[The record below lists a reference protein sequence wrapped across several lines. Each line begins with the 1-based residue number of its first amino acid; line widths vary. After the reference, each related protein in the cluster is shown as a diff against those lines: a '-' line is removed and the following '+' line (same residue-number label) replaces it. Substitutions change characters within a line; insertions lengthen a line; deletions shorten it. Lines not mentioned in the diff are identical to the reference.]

1 MQFFEKLL
9 LCLGLGSP
17 VSSAVRSLT
26 SLSDFSSLDMT
37 VNGGNNFDA
46 YSGLQPITD
55 SLLSTSAGLASAG
68 QEDRPAGENN
78 SGDKQEK
85 PPAPGEAN
93 NNKNNAGP
101 LMDFKTA
108 FSVLDD
114 KSGNL
119 RHVKPNI
126 QHSLL

>member
-1 MQFFEKLL
+1 M
-9 LCLGLGSP
+9 GSP

-37 VNGGNNFDA
+37 VNGGNHFDA

-55 SLLSTSAGLASAG
+55 SLLSTSAGVAG
-68 QEDRPAGENN
+68 GREDESPEN
-78 SGDKQEK
+78 SPEKQEK
-85 PPAPGEAN
+85 AASGAGEAN
-93 NNKNNAGP
+93 NNRNNAGP

-119 RHVKPNI
+119 R
-126 QHSLL
+126 